1 MEKELEPLHD
11 ACIFFVQ
18 DRGSEE
24 TVRQLFHDYTEKMR
38 CNHGTWETIVG
49 HREIVA
55 QRVVIS
61 CIHALTWA
69 EQEQLQSK
77 LYEFAKENIT
87 DVSINI
93 NR

>member
-11 ACIFFVQ
+11 ACISFLQ
-18 DRGSEE
+18 DGGGEE
-24 TVRQLFHDYTEKMR
+24 EVRKLFHDYTEEMG
-38 CNHGTWETIVG
+38 CNHGTWETIVS

-61 CIHALTWA
+61 CIHALSWE

-87 DVSINI
+87 DVSQLI
-93 NR
+93 